1 MARRPHLGLSVLLY
15 MHLKLCLILTHSGC
29 VLKNEKSGCKSEEGL
44 VKSQRQGWPE
54 SLMALAI
61 WLQTG
66 FLGTELG
73 SLLPAPMR
81 ITRSI
86 VVPWWQGT
94 TTIPSQDTGS
104 FLRTDTKLSR
114 EGKEIKKLVKMLGYK
129 LKTASRPSG
138 TIFSSKSFRGL
149 IKSQ

>member
-1 MARRPHLGLSVLLY
+1 MCYYGKATSSWVICITLYASKATPYPNTVAVYWRTRSPAAR
-15 MHLKLCLILTHSGC
+15 
-29 VLKNEKSGCKSEEGL
+29 
-44 VKSQRQGWPE
+44 VKSQRQGWAE

-66 FLGTELG
+66 LLGTELG

-86 VVPWWQGT
+86 VAPWWQGT